1 MLIED
6 LIKVPS
12 AAIVNSILPKQ
23 DIFDATK
30 MNKSDR
36 DYFVR
41 YVKQIRWLYKFDDA
55 SIRIKPYEDEEKT
68 YLEAELISI
77 KLKKE
82 FQDYNHNTGNYH
94 RFDARLDRIVDI
106 LLRFIPYP
114 ILLCAEF
121 NDEIKFYVSHI
132 SDSKLDYDKIT
143 LDELINTEWINT
155 NEMDGFDIELIDKL
169 QIDNLDKTNVY
180 TFYDDIVTAI
190 IQYNGSKEVGQSV
203 TLTKEE
209 IQEIMDKIKSLERE
223 ISNLKIKIRREN
235 NFNEKVEL
243 NVKINGLLNEI
254 KKLQGEL
261 KNDGV

>member
-6 LIKVPS
+6 LIKVPD

-23 DIFDATK
+23 DIFNETG
-30 MNKSDR
+30 MNRSDK

-41 YVKQIRWLYKFDDA
+41 YIKQIRWLYKFDDA
-55 SIRIKPYEDEEKT
+55 SVRIKPYETEDKS

-82 FQDYNHNTGNYH
+82 FQEYNHNTGNYH

-132 SDSKLDYDKIT
+132 SESKSDYDKIT
-143 LDELINTEWINT
+143 LDELIYTDWIDVN
-155 NEMDGFDIELIDKL
+155 NLEGFDKELIDKL
-169 QIDNLDKTNVY
+169 QINNLDKTNVF
-180 TFYDDIVTAI
+180 TFYDSIVTAI
-190 IQYNGSKEVGQSV
+190 IQYNGSKEVGQEV
-203 TLTKEE
+203 TLSSDE
-209 IQEIMDKIKSLERE
+209 IQKIMDEIKLLERQ
-223 ISNLKIKIRREN
+223 IADLRVKIRRADS
-235 NFNEKVEL
+235 FNERLEY
-243 NVKINGLLNEI
+243 NIEINQLQTEI
-254 KKLQGEL
+254 KLLQEDL
-261 KNDGV
+261 K

>member
-6 LIKVPS
+6 LIKVPN

-23 DIFDATK
+23 DIFEATG
-30 MNKSDR
+30 MTKSDK

-41 YVKQIRWLYKFDDA
+41 YVKQIRWLYKFDDV
-55 SIRIKPYEDEEKT
+55 SVRIKPYEDDEKS
-68 YLEAELISI
+68 YLESELIGI

-82 FQDYNHNTGNYH
+82 FQEYNHNTGNFH

-132 SDSKLDYDKIT
+132 SESKSDYDKIT
-143 LDELINTEWINT
+143 LDELIYTDWIDVN
-155 NEMDGFDIELIDKL
+155 NLDSFDKELIEKL
-169 QIDNLDKTNVY
+169 QIDNLDKTNVF

-190 IQYNGSKEVGQSV
+190 IQYNGSKEVGQEV
-203 TLTKEE
+203 TLSSDK
-209 IQEIMDKIKSLERE
+209 IQKIMDEIKVLERKIAE
-223 ISNLKIKIRREN
+223 IRVAIRRED
-235 NFNEKVEL
+235 NFNKKMDYNIQIKEL
-243 NVKINGLLNEI
+243 QMEI
-254 KKLQGEL
+254 KLLQEEL
-261 KNDGV
+261 K

>member
-6 LIKVPS
+6 LIKVPN

-23 DIFDATK
+23 DIFEATG
-30 MNKSDR
+30 MTKSDK

-55 SIRIKPYEDEEKT
+55 SVRIKPYETEEKS

-77 KLKKE
+77 KLKNE
-82 FQDYNHNTGNYH
+82 FQEYNHNTGNFH

-132 SDSKLDYDKIT
+132 SESKSDYDKIT
-143 LDELINTEWINT
+143 LDELIYTDWIDVN
-155 NEMDGFDIELIDKL
+155 NLDGFDKELIDKL
-169 QIDNLDKTNVY
+169 QIDNLDKTNVF
-180 TFYDDIVTAI
+180 TFYDDMVTAI
-190 IQYNGSKEVGQSV
+190 IQYNGSKEVGQEV
-203 TLTKEE
+203 TLSSDE
-209 IQEIMDKIKSLERE
+209 IQKIMDDIKVLERKIAE
-223 ISNLKIKIRREN
+223 IRVAIRRED
-235 NFNEKVEL
+235 NFNKKMDYNIQIKEL
-243 NVKINGLLNEI
+243 QMEI
-254 KKLQGEL
+254 KLLQEEL
-261 KNDGV
+261 K

>member
-23 DIFDATK
+23 DIFEATG
-30 MNKSDR
+30 MTKSDK

-55 SIRIKPYEDEEKT
+55 SVRIRPYETEEKS

-82 FQDYNHNTGNYH
+82 FQEYNHNTGNFH

-132 SDSKLDYDKIT
+132 SESKSDYDKIT
-143 LDELINTEWINT
+143 LDELIYTDWIDT
-155 NEMDGFDIELIDKL
+155 NNLDSFDEELIEKL
-169 QIDNLDKTNVY
+169 QIDNLDKTNVF
-180 TFYDDIVTAI
+180 TFYDDMVTAI
-190 IQYNGSKEVGQSV
+190 IQYNGSKEVGQEV
-203 TLTKEE
+203 TLSSDE
-209 IQEIMDKIKSLERE
+209 IQKIMDDIKVLERKIAE
-223 ISNLKIKIRREN
+223 IRVAIRRED
-235 NFNEKVEL
+235 NFNKKMDYNIQIKEL
-243 NVKINGLLNEI
+243 QMEI
-254 KKLQGEL
+254 KLLQEEL
-261 KNDGV
+261 K

>member
-6 LIKVPS
+6 LIKVPN

-23 DIFDATK
+23 DIFEATG
-30 MNKSDR
+30 MTKSDK

-55 SIRIKPYEDEEKT
+55 SVRINPFVNDEKS

-82 FQDYNHNTGNYH
+82 FQEYNHNTGNFH

-132 SDSKLDYDKIT
+132 SESKSDYDKIT
-143 LDELINTEWINT
+143 LDELIYTDWIDVN
-155 NEMDGFDIELIDKL
+155 NLDGFDKELLEKL
-169 QIDNLDKTNVY
+169 QIDNLDKTNVF

-190 IQYNGSKEVGQSV
+190 IQYNGSKEVGQKV
-203 TLTKEE
+203 TLSSDE
-209 IQEIMDKIKSLERE
+209 IQKIMDDIKMLERKIAE
-223 ISNLKIKIRREN
+223 IRVAIRRED
-235 NFNEKVEL
+235 NFNKKMDYNIQIKEL
-243 NVKINGLLNEI
+243 QMEI
-254 KKLQGEL
+254 KLLQEEL
-261 KNDGV
+261 K